1 MKTGRLIKTFAI
13 LLIIIA
19 CHPMTTDQTQKMNAR
34 LRQQLRDQTF
44 IRFNGECTT
53 VINSEVSE
61 AILNTGIRLNSTHG
75 ALFTAS
81 GSPRQIRHLVRLEF
95 IKKLEAVPVYRPQL
109 KEGQ

>member
-1 MKTGRLIKTFAI
+1 MKTGRLTKTLTI

-19 CHPMTTDQTQKMNAR
+19 CHPLTTEQTRKMNAR
-34 LRQQLRDQTF
+34 LRQQLRHQTF

-53 VINSEVSE
+53 VITSEVSE
-61 AILNTGIRLNSTHG
+61 AIQSTGIRLNSTNG

-81 GSPRQIRHLVRLEF
+81 GSPRQIRHLIRLEF
-95 IKKLEAVPVYRPQL
+95 IKRLEAVPVYRPQL